1 VWPGEV
7 WGLVDRARCNQPRV
21 VVGTRMTVGV
31 DVQRRVAPESEPTVE
46 MVERLVVAVG
56 CTADGCDE

>member
-7 WGLVDRARCNQPRV
+7 WIWWTVLGPTSPLV

-46 MVERLVVAVG
+46 MVERLVVCRG
-56 CTADGCDE
+56 LHGRRL